1 MRDGRIRLLAAVPPR
16 AEDLPLF
23 SSIAA
28 SWPFLGC
35 LAKNAQKGERRAC
48 DVRREGKKTTSSVND
63 EKATTGLMAQRLDT
77 TRKRGE
83 ENQKKGNKKCNKK
96 RIDGKRR
103 KAVTASGPFF
113 PSHFL
118 KTFRLAEFS
127 PVTNRGDYI
136 AAVDLL
142 FFGIFFKFYF
152 ACWRCYNRMKRIIPV
167 ETATQRIMT
176 SDQYRTDWQRHHVTD
191 RFNFSHTKRSIHNE
205 QKRMT

>member
-1 MRDGRIRLLAAVPPR
+1 
-16 AEDLPLF
+16 
-23 SSIAA
+23 
-28 SWPFLGC
+28 
-35 LAKNAQKGERRAC
+35 
-48 DVRREGKKTTSSVND
+48 
-63 EKATTGLMAQRLDT
+63 MAQRLDT

-142 FFGIFFKFYF
+142 FYGIFFF
-152 ACWRCYNRMKRIIPV
+152 
-167 ETATQRIMT
+167 
-176 SDQYRTDWQRHHVTD
+176 
-191 RFNFSHTKRSIHNE
+191 
-205 QKRMT
+205 